1 MYDLVS
7 VTLNIVVRENPF
19 YLPFSLFDEIL
30 LNTRKTDAQ
39 NFYSTNKI
47 YWGSMT
53 TKRLYKA
60 YLTVT
65 RLT

>member
-47 YWGSMT
+47 Y
-53 TKRLYKA
+53 
-60 YLTVT
+60 
-65 RLT
+65 

>member
-30 LNTRKTDAQ
+30 FNTRKKQMPRIFTVQ
-39 NFYSTNKI
+39 
-47 YWGSMT
+47 
-53 TKRLYKA
+53 TKYIEDQ
-60 YLTVT
+60 
-65 RLT
+65 